1 MPRFVRLHAAAPEP
15 VRFAIDGVPAEA
27 QPGDTLLTAL
37 LAAGKPLRHSDFGP
51 ESHAGFCLMGACQEC
66 TVQLA
71 DGRRL
76 RACGTPVE
84 AGMDVLTGHPAA
96 TPPDAV
102 APIGESA

>member
-15 VRFAIDGVPAEA
+15 VRFAIDGTPAEA

-37 LAAGKPLRHSDFGP
+37 LAAGKPLRHSDFGS

-71 DGRRL
+71 DGRRV

-84 AGMDVLTGHPAA
+84 TGMNVLTDAPGA
-96 TPPDAV
+96 TPPGAI
-102 APIGESA
+102 APMGESA

>member
-15 VRFAIDGVPAEA
+15 LAFCIDGVPAEA

-37 LAAGKPLRHSDFGP
+37 LAAGKPLRRSDFGH

-71 DGRRL
+71 DGRRV

-84 AGMDVLTGHPAA
+84 AGMNVLTEHPGAVPPEA
-96 TPPDAV
+96 TVPV
-102 APIGESA
+102 GESA

>member
-1 MPRFVRLHAAAPEP
+1 MPRFVRLHAAAPES
-15 VRFAIDGVPAEA
+15 VAFFIDGVPAEA

-37 LAAGKPLRHSDFGP
+37 LAAGKLLRRSDFGH
-51 ESHAGFCLMGACQEC
+51 EAHAGFCLMGACQEC

-84 AGMDVLTGHPAA
+84 AGMDVLTGHPGA

-102 APIGESA
+102 APMGESA